1 MKFSI
6 SCTFQDRNF
15 SREVS
20 KRDMDH
26 AHTTQSTELWEA
38 KFVIFSTLLTAVL
51 SQQVAKSSNSVKE
64 SLTKLEKSPQ
74 DVWELTQVV

>member
-38 KFVIFSTLLTAVL
+38 KFVIFSTLTAVL